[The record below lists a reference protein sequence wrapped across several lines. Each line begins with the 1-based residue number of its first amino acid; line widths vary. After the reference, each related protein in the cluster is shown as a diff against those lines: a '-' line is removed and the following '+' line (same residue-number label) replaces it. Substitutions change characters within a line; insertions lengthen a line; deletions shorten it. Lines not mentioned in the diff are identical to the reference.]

1 MLVTLV
7 AFAFFFSV
15 ALSRVGLPPMLGFFL
30 TVGMQGLPNGAVFV
44 TAVGLVQELV
54 AMSIPSSNV
63 YREAVMAIG

>member
-15 ALSRVGLPPMLGFFL
+15 TLSRVGLPSRLGFFL

-54 AMSIPSSNV
+54 AMFIPSSNV
-63 YREAVMAIG
+63 YREAVTAIG

>member
-1 MLVTLV
+1 
-7 AFAFFFSV
+7 
-15 ALSRVGLPPMLGFFL
+15 MLGFFL